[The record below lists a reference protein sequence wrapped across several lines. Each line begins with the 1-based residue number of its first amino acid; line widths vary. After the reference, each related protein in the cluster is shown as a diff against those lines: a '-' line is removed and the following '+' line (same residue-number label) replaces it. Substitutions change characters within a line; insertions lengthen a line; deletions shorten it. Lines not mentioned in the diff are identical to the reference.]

1 MILILFSILIILLV
15 INNYYKLNK
24 FDLEN
29 YSEED
34 DVKECLDTIDTFR
47 KNWEAEKIRKQKE
60 YDFNVSQAQLQD
72 IDKINAFKDQIVH
85 LQSDTDEANT
95 KYNDL
100 INNKIPVE
108 KSGYEDCQKK
118 LDKENQK
125 LIQPK
130 NCISDNDNQ
139 IMSLNNAKQQTQQLI
154 NDNNSYTNILNNN
167 LNNKN
172 TELNILKQNIEEVDN
187 KIDTLNGLL

>member
-34 DVKECLDTIDTFR
+34 DVKECLDTINTFR
-47 KNWEAEKIRKQKE
+47 KNWEDEKIRKQKE

-85 LQSDTDEANT
+85 LQSDTDEANA

-108 KSGYEDCQKK
+108 KSRYEDCQKK

-130 NCISDNDNQ
+130 NCINDNDNQ
-139 IMSLNNAKQQTQQLI
+139 IMSLNNAKQQTQKVI
-154 NDNNSYTNILNNN
+154 NDNNNYTNILNNN

-172 TELNILKQNIEEVDN
+172 TELNVLKQNIEEVDN
-187 KIDTLNGLL
+187 KIDTLNRLL